1 MAITYANPMT
11 EFEGKKVLV
20 TGATKGMGEKIAQRF
35 AAADATVLTTARSIP
50 ADLADPNLF
59 VQADISTPEGVEKVI
74 QAVKERFGTIDILVN
89 NVGGSN
95 TPPGGALAV
104 TDENWIETLNW
115 NLLAAVRLDRGLIP
129 MMLDKGKGVII
140 HISSI
145 QRKLPLYE
153 STVPYAASK
162 AALTNYSKSLSK
174 EFSPKGIR
182 INTVSPGFIQTTA
195 ADAMMANIAKV
206 TGSVESALQ
215 SVMDALGG
223 IPLGRP
229 GYPEEVG
236 ELVAFLASDRAGSIT
251 GADYVIDGGTVP
263 TV

>member
-20 TGATKGMGEKIAQRF
+20 TGGTKGMGEKIAQRF
-35 AAADATVLTTARSIP
+35 AAAGAAVLTTARSIP
-50 ADLADPNLF
+50 AELADPNLF
-59 VQADISTPEGVEKVI
+59 VQADISTLEGVETVV
-74 QAVKERFGTIDILVN
+74 QAVQKRFGTIDILVN

-95 TPPGGALAV
+95 TPPGGALAA
-104 TDENWIETLNW
+104 TDENWMETLNW
-115 NLLAAVRLDRGLIP
+115 NLLAAVRLDRGLLP
-129 MMLDKGKGVII
+129 LMLDNGKGAIV

-145 QRKLPLYE
+145 QGKLPLYE

-195 ADAMMANIAKV
+195 ADAMMENIAKV
-206 TGSVESALQ
+206 TGSVERALQ

-229 GYPEEVG
+229 GYPEEVA

-251 GADYVIDGGTVP
+251 GANYVIDGGTVP